1 MTKNKQ
7 NKAAD
12 DIIEEPK
19 AEKTVEAET
28 ESGPEKALEET
39 NVKESPESNGL
50 PPGVTEAPRNEE
62 EMDLGFIR
70 DKASLVKAYLA
81 VSDDQGELLGD
92 MDLESEVIHFNTIE
106 QKFEKEKVNDPEAML
121 LEVKELATRYAGQ
134 INFGISVGEGI
145 FTKHR
150 LRFGGLLN
158 LQRRLVKM
166 TGQNFIPW
174 FHENYGK
181 TKLRSGEDCMKLAKI
196 PGIIKYSVFG
206 FERLKQIHSV
216 IKGSY
221 SDDPIGKFLTDNG
234 IEFDP
239 AVEAADLNDIK
250 VGIKTA
256 LDMEMLEKK
265 GLSEITRD
273 RVGTLNEMGVDV
285 KKHMR
290 DLLLLKKNEVDP
302 NSQIDILISNG
313 GKAEPVM
320 TTERRVE
327 HFNKTASVL
336 IKSTEEAL
344 EDAGFVSQI
353 KETLLS
359 ELKAIVSKVEEQLER
374 IS

>member
-1 MTKNKQ
+1 MTKITDNQ
-7 NKAAD
+7 T
-12 DIIEEPK
+12 IEEQANAVVDNAKIDKP
-19 AEKTVEAET
+19 AET
-28 ESGPEKALEET
+28 EPDVISDATISAEQEKEPAEANQEET
-39 NVKESPESNGL
+39 NL
-50 PPGVTEAPRNEE
+50 PDGVTLAPRNQE
-62 EMDLGFIR
+62 EMHLGLIK

-92 MDLESEVIHFNTIE
+92 MDLESKVIHFNTIE

-145 FTKHR
+145 FTKYR

-273 RVGTLNEMGVDV
+273 RG
-285 KKHMR
+285 R
-290 DLLLLKKNEVDP
+290 DLKRDG
-302 NSQIDILISNG
+302 SGCQ
-313 GKAEPVM
+313 
-320 TTERRVE
+320 
-327 HFNKTASVL
+327 KTY
-336 IKSTEEAL
+336 
-344 EDAGFVSQI
+344 AGFATPQE
-353 KETLLS
+353 K
-359 ELKAIVSKVEEQLER
+359 
-374 IS
+374 